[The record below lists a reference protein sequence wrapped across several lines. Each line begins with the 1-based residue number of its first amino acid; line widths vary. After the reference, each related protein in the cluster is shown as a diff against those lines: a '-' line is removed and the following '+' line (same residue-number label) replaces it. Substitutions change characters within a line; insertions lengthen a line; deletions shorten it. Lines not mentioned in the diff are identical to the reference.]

1 MQRREFLA
9 TTAVLGAAHLLS
21 ADEPKTKPNLRVAVV
36 GQTGRGNFGHGLDTM
51 WLDLP
56 GVELAAVA
64 DLDPQSKPGILARA
78 KKAAFYHDYAKM
90 LAEVKPDIVAVAM
103 RFVDKHHEL
112 ILRAFE
118 AEVFG
123 IYCEKSFCRTPAEA
137 DEIVAKKRGIA
148 LAIAHRNRYH
158 PVLPVIKKLVEAG
171 TIGTLLELRGRGKED
186 QRGGGLDLHVLGSHV
201 LNLAHYFAGEPQACS
216 ATVYQDRRLATPN
229 DVVEGAEGVGLLV
242 GNELH
247 ARFEMSNGVPFN
259 FDSIQNAG
267 TKAAGFGLQLVGN
280 AGIID
285 LRVDVEPLAHICLG
299 NPTQPTKE
307 PRTWVPISSAGIGK
321 PEPIENLGR
330 DIASHRI
337 AALDLIEALHKTRE
351 PLCNAREGQ
360 VVMEMI
366 NAVFESHVND
376 GKRIALPSK
385 VRDNPLANWKA

>member
-9 TTAVLGAAHLLS
+9 TTAILGAVPLLR
-21 ADEPKTKPNLRVAVV
+21 ADEPKKKPNLRVAVV

-56 GVELAAVA
+56 GAELVAVA
-64 DLDPQSKPGILARA
+64 DLDPNSKPSLLVRTQ
-78 KKAAFYHDYAKM
+78 KAAFYHDYAKM

-103 RFVDKHHEL
+103 RFVDKHREL

-118 AEVFG
+118 TEEVLG

-137 DEIVAKKRGIA
+137 DEIVKRGVT

-158 PVLPVIKKLVEAG
+158 PVLPVIKNLVKAG
-171 TIGTLLELRGRGKED
+171 AIGMLLELRGRGKED
-186 QRGGGLDLHVLGSHV
+186 HRGGGLDLHVLGSHV

-216 ATVYQDRRLATPN
+216 AAIYQDRRLATPK
-229 DVVEGAEGVGLLV
+229 DVVEGAEGIGLLV

-247 ARFEMSNGVPFN
+247 ARYEMANGVPFY
-259 FDSIQNAG
+259 FDSIENAG

-285 LRVDVEPLAHICLG
+285 LRVDVEPLAQICLG

-307 PRTWVPISSAGIGK
+307 PRTWVPISTAGIGK
-321 PEPIENLGR
+321 PEPIANLGR

-337 AALDLIEALHKTRE
+337 AALDLIEALQKGRK
-351 PLCNAREGQ
+351 PLCNAEEGQ

-385 VRDNPLANWKA
+385 VRGNALENWK

>member
-1 MQRREFLA
+1 MQRREFMA
-9 TTAVLGAAHLLS
+9 TTALLGATSLLR
-21 ADEPKTKPNLRVAVV
+21 AAEPMPKPNLRVAVV

-56 GVELAAVA
+56 GAELAAIV
-64 DLDPQSKPGILARA
+64 DLDPNSKPSLLVRTQ
-78 KKAAFYHDYAKM
+78 KAAFYHDYAKM
-90 LAEVKPDIVAVAM
+90 LAEVKPDIVAVAT
-103 RFVDKHHEL
+103 RYVDKHQEL
-112 ILRAFE
+112 ILRACE
-118 AEVFG
+118 AEVVG

-137 DEIVAKKRGIA
+137 DEIIAKNRGFG

-158 PVLPVIKKLVEAG
+158 PVLPVIKKLVEEG

-201 LNLAHYFAGEPQACS
+201 LNLANYFAGKPKSCS
-216 ATVYQDRRLATPN
+216 SVIYQDHRPATPK

-242 GNELH
+242 GNQLH
-247 ARFEMSNGVPFN
+247 ARFEMANGLPFY

-280 AGIID
+280 AGVID
-285 LRVDVEPLAHICLG
+285 LRIDVEPLAHLCLG
-299 NPTQPTKE
+299 NPTQPSKE
-307 PRTWVPISSAGIGK
+307 PRTWVPISTAGIGK
-321 PEPIENLGR
+321 PEPIANLGR

-337 AALDLIEALHKTRE
+337 AALDLIDALLNGRK
-351 PLCNAREGQ
+351 PLCNADEGL

-385 VRDNPLANWKA
+385 VRGNALENWK